1 MFSQQA
7 QGKLY
12 RVELAPQAQRD
23 LRGLPREA
31 QARLVTPIQALA
43 ENPRPP
49 GVRKLRGEERTWR
62 IRVGPF
68 RVVYDVYDG
77 RALVVILKVAR
88 RSETTYRR

>member
-1 MFSQQA
+1 MPPRQA

-12 RVELAPQAQRD
+12 RVELTPQAQRD
-23 LRGLPREA
+23 LRGLPREI
-31 QARLVTPIQALA
+31 QARLAMPIQALA

-49 GVRKLRGEERTWR
+49 GVRKLRGKERTWR

-68 RVVYDVYDG
+68 QVIYDVYDD
-77 RALVVILKVAR
+77 RTLVVILKAAR